1 MRKCKSCVDP
11 ELLGLY
17 IFIVACILVVFLL
30 SVCRLVLEFVNC
42 LLVALLIFRSILK
55 KIYKPI
61 PVI

>member
-11 ELLGLY
+11 ELLALY
-17 IFIVACILVVFLL
+17 IFIVACILLVFLL

-42 LLVALLIFRSILK
+42 LMVALLIFRSILK
-55 KIYKPI
+55 KMYKPI